1 MNRNP
6 RLVSALQGLV
16 LCLVYGLL
24 TGYGRLLVW
33 FFLPGIQGMLMG
45 GVLGFTTGAL
55 MAREG
60 GGALR
65 FSHRL
70 ILVFGVALAFY
81 GGQVLASALVLEAS
95 NPLFLM
101 TAILDGHFR
110 EVMTGASVN
119 SLTVQQGPLTPGWW
133 VFFQG
138 IDTLFFAVLALIS
151 LGIGLGGQR
160 SASAR
165 WKPAAIVA
173 GLCALVL
180 ITTVPTQTFNAD
192 LLREWELRYA
202 GAKDYPEW
210 RDAWVATSLKKTAVE
225 RFLEDSE
232 TVDLRVIPQVGVLRS
247 LGLIRLGRPAEA
259 QEELSATSAAAASH
273 PGPIRLDLVRR
284 ISPASFLDHIALMQ
298 QELTTRHPTG
308 ELPQIDG
315 SSAWREPSEP
325 ADLFPYESLLIR

>member
-1 MNRNP
+1 MKKNP
-6 RLVSALQGLV
+6 RLMSALLGLV
-16 LCLVYGLL
+16 LCLLFGIL

-45 GVLGFTTGAL
+45 GVLGFTAGAL
-55 MAREG
+55 MARDG
-60 GGALR
+60 GEALR
-65 FSHRL
+65 FSHLL
-70 ILVFGVALAFY
+70 ILVFGMALAFY

-101 TAILDGHFR
+101 AAILDGHFR

-119 SLTVQQGPLTPGWW
+119 SFTVQQGPLTPGWW

-151 LGIGLGGQR
+151 LGIGLGTQR

-165 WKPAAIVA
+165 WKPATIVA
-173 GLCALVL
+173 GLCFLVL

-192 LLREWELRYA
+192 LLRKWERTYA

-210 RDAWVATSLKKTAVE
+210 REAWVATALKKAAVE

-232 TVDLRVIPQVGVLRS
+232 TVDLGVIPQVGVLRA
-247 LGLIRLGRPAEA
+247 LGLIRLGRLEGA
-259 QEELSATSAAAASH
+259 QEELSATSAAAANH

-284 ISPASFLDHIALMQ
+284 ISPASLLDHITLMQ
-298 QELTTRHPTG
+298 QELTTLHPTG

-315 SSAWREPSEP
+315 GSAWREPSES
-325 ADLFPYESLLIR
+325 AELFPYESLLIR